1 MVPGG
6 QVPTASPKERLLDI
20 LLYQFFAVSTSV
32 NNTPNSIGKSWFCS
46 TVDRKLWCFKLRRLT
61 NRCIL
66 DKLGLY
72 TNEPPKGENKHKS
85 TMDVPMVCLKCLL
98 CVCTIRRLA
107 HRFWWGPTRKIAHK
121 AYIVLWETE
130 DSIQLPSQFQEKTK
144 RPAYLWI
151 PKPSNTTDEVARGF
165 PWSNC
170 WSWAGLWCQVP
181 VAQMLL
187 CVSGYGGIPD
197 TCTFLEEGWEVLVS
211 F

>member
-6 QVPTASPKERLLDI
+6 QVLTASPKERLLDI
-20 LLYQFFAVSTSV
+20 LQDQSYAVSTNI

-46 TVDRKLWCFKLRRLT
+46 AVDRNLGCSKLRRLT

-72 TNEPPKGENKHKS
+72 TNEPPKEENKHKS

-98 CVCTIRRLA
+98 CVCTIQRLA

-130 DSIQLPSQFQEKTK
+130 DSIQLPSQFQEKNQKTS
-144 RPAYLWI
+144 I
-151 PKPSNTTDEVARGF
+151 SMKPET
-165 PWSNC
+165 
-170 WSWAGLWCQVP
+170 
-181 VAQMLL
+181 
-187 CVSGYGGIPD
+187 
-197 TCTFLEEGWEVLVS
+197 
-211 F
+211 